1 MSALGVA
8 SLARLERSVSCDFTP
23 NRLNFAHDQA
33 PVAGG
38 HGESVEDQTQVTVLR
53 GEKFRLAV
61 RNWKPHQ
68 IIRGPTEGLGGGLP
82 SLTLRGNAMITEHI
96 ARVAR

>member
-8 SLARLERSVSCDFTP
+8 SLARLARSVSCDFTP

-38 HGESVEDQTQVTVLR
+38 HGESFEDQTQ
-53 GEKFRLAV
+53 EFRLAV
-61 RNWKPHQ
+61 RSWKPHQ

-96 ARVAR
+96 ARVVR